1 MRGKH
6 IYNMNIYFSGSIRGG
21 QQDSELYKELIEDLK
36 KYGTVLTEHV
46 GNKIID
52 TSITDQEIHDRDVQ
66 WIEKSDLIVAEVTVP
81 SLGVGYEIG
90 RAVEMN
96 KPIICLYRNQNGK
109 TTSAMIRGCSR
120 LKCFEYQTI
129 DEAKLILKEQII
141 NT

>member
-1 MRGKH
+1 
-6 IYNMNIYFSGSIRGG
+6 MNIYFSGSIRGG
-21 QQDSELYKELIEDLK
+21 QQDTELYKEIIEDLK

-96 KPIICLYRNQNGK
+96 KPIICLYQNQNGK

-129 DEAKLILKEQII
+129 DEAMLILKEQII
-141 NT
+141 NP